1 MNWEMTTN
9 MAMPTESTA
18 YWCSFH
24 KGPVLNKKHH
34 IVAVSKP
41 NKQIY
46 FLAKGFKILKLSR
59 LKNRTV

>member
-34 IVAVSKP
+34 IVAVIVNP
-41 NKQIY
+41 INKSTY
-46 FLAKGFKILKLSR
+46 FKILKFSL